1 MAVLPATSASDS
13 ALVEFARREPLG
25 LAALTVI
32 LLLLAAA
39 ALADFIAP
47 YSPFEN
53 DYGAMLSVPSASHWL
68 GTDNYGR
75 DILTRIVY
83 GARPALIVGFVSSFA
98 GCTVGALVGTLSAYF
113 RGWVDLAVQRLVDII
128 LTIPVVVIAIVA
140 SVVLGHNQV
149 GVVDLNL
156 IAAISFAV
164 MPPVVR
170 VVRSAALS
178 VREMEYI
185 DAARTSGFSTARI
198 ILRHMLPNVA
208 APYLI
213 MLTGYIGQAILL
225 GAALT
230 YVGMG
235 VSEPQPDWGLMLAG
249 EAANFYREAPWMI
262 IAPGLAVTVTVFAF
276 NLLGDSLR
284 NWLDPRFAE

>member
-53 DYGAMLSVPSASHWL
+53 DYGAMLSAPSASHWL